1 MERNNIVTALL
12 EPTPTTIILTI
23 LAVLLVPLTLHLL
36 AYRPST
42 SALPTFLLLGPSHSG
57 KTTLLTT
64 FASTP
69 TARAETRTSIT
80 PHTLECDIPA
90 RLCASQQ
97 YRSAADPT
105 LQGVKKFHLQDT
117 PGHGKLRHAALDSL
131 SAASVRG
138 AVFLV
143 DSAAGG
149 WEDAAGYLHDVLL
162 RVQRLQE
169 RKGAKAGVF
178 RVLIACNKAD
188 LFTALPPSRVCGL
201 LEEELGRVR
210 EAKSK
215 GIVGVGEEDKEEAD
229 WLGEGGSG
237 RFTFGGLEEVG
248 IEVEFKGGSTTNDGW
263 RTGLGEWIG
272 GSL

>member
-1 MERNNIVTALL
+1 MERNIFIALL

-23 LAVLLVPLTLHLL
+23 LAVLLIPLTLHLL

-42 SALPTFLLLGPSHSG
+42 SALPTFLLLGPSNSG

-64 FASTP
+64 FAST
-69 TARAETRTSIT
+69 TTRAETRTSTT
-80 PHTLECDIPA
+80 PHALECDIPA
-90 RLCASQQ
+90 RICASQQ

-105 LQGVKKFHLQDT
+105 LQGVKRFHLQDT

-131 SAASVRG
+131 SAAGVRG

-162 RVQRLQE
+162 RVQHLQ
-169 RKGAKAGVF
+169 
-178 RVLIACNKAD
+178 
-188 LFTALPPSRVCGL
+188 
-201 LEEELGRVR
+201 
-210 EAKSK
+210 
-215 GIVGVGEEDKEEAD
+215 EDKEEAD

-237 RFTFGGLEEVG
+237 GFTFGGLEEVG
-248 IEVEFKGGSTTNDGW
+248 IEVEFKGGSAIDDGW